1 MYKYVNKESIGKTI
15 GSIVI
20 PALGGYT
27 SKIAVKA
34 LDALSDGYGID
45 RYVDSVLSNP
55 FNDKVSSNTS
65 IVNTEIN
72 YYADAQRGSDTSSGY
87 SAASAVNSITK
98 ALNLAIT
105 TNTTDNKLIT
115 VYLADGD
122 YSNDPAFYGRLSGQN
137 IKIVGNISSP
147 ESVLLPQINIFGAG
161 NIEIAGVRAA
171 GINIQDTTATI
182 NSCYIDNEYVKD
194 KKYGCNN
201 LGYTQIVGT
210 YSGISASA
218 VIQPDGKIV
227 LSGIAEIAGVYQVLS
242 IRLNSNGTLDTTYAT
257 AGTYTQIV
265 GTYSGIYTSA
275 VQPDGKIVLS
285 GFAVIA
291 GVPQVLSI
299 RLNPTM
305 NAVRVLN
312 GTLNLSGTK
321 FAGIGNSCIDLTG
334 STCNIYSGTSIVAD
348 PQLQKAVIVAKDS
361 NIDMYA
367 NITGTVVAPMYN
379 ISHFSVLNTNGFTI
393 PNDATASTASTGS
406 IKDIA

>member
-210 YSGISASA
+210 GSSITTSA
-218 VIQPDGKIV
+218 VQPDGKLV
-227 LSGIAEIAGVYQVLS
+227 LSGFAEIAGVWQVLS
-242 IRLNSNGTLDTTYAT
+242 IRLNSNGTLTPKCNA
-257 AGTYTQIV
+257 
-265 GTYSGIYTSA
+265 
-275 VQPDGKIVLS
+275 LS
-285 GFAVIA
+285 MG
-291 GVPQVLSI
+291 
-299 RLNPTM
+299 
-305 NAVRVLN
+305 
-312 GTLNLSGTK
+312 
-321 FAGIGNSCIDLTG
+321 D
-334 STCNIYSGTSIVAD
+334 
-348 PQLQKAVIVAKDS
+348 
-361 NIDMYA
+361 
-367 NITGTVVAPMYN
+367 
-379 ISHFSVLNTNGFTI
+379 
-393 PNDATASTASTGS
+393 
-406 IKDIA
+406 